1 MIREKGEALSP
12 VKINR
17 NVWSNSAARAKGLFT
32 VSGAP
37 LGLQP
42 TGLGPAR
49 GGVENQVG
57 KEKMVMKMTQN
68 EGEKTTTP
76 KQKTKPV
83 KTTRWQ
89 SPAK

>member
-17 NVWSNSAARAKGLFT
+17 NVWSNSAARVKGLFT

-42 TGLGPAR
+42 TAFGPAR
-49 GGVENQVG
+49 GGAVSERNES
-57 KEKMVMKMTQN
+57 EKR
-68 EGEKTTTP
+68 
-76 KQKTKPV
+76 
-83 KTTRWQ
+83 RWF
-89 SPAK
+89 